1 MTWSNTP
8 MEPTP
13 APFARFPLVARSRPA
28 CAPLNERVDNLCE
41 LARAAERDDDTSK
54 ASAVF
59 NQAALLA
66 SDLGLPDL
74 ARTWCHQ
81 HAALYL
87 AACPL
92 TGRAARHALEPLVNL
107 ARLQIRAGDG
117 AHAFALLDG
126 LFEALK
132 ARTDTT
138 VDGLR
143 VPFSTLT
150 RTMDDHQDVLRWL
163 WTVHLAD
170 GTRALTGA
178 GRWNDALAH
187 LHTRKGVGH
196 RMLDGRQVAIIAHVM
211 WGDTATA
218 QALLDSTAGGE
229 PWEAAVTACLAAL
242 CRPGDDR
249 TAGEMLNCYR
259 RLDYTDPGLV
269 VFRTRLGLSVVDA
282 VGGVDTVNGRAVAT
296 TLIIRAVAAGDG
308 YAARDVLDH
317 PGCAAVLEADQKA
330 ALIQLLQVS
339 GLDSQQFPEWLMVE
353 LSVALSRC
361 GAVIARGLGSLLVD
375 AERMR

>member
-1 MTWSNTP
+1 
-8 MEPTP
+8 MEPTQ
-13 APFARFPLVARSRPA
+13 AFARFPLVARPRPA
-28 CAPLNERVDNLCE
+28 CAPLDARVGNLCE
-41 LARAAERDDDTSK
+41 LARTAERDSDTST
-54 ASAVF
+54 ASTVF

-87 AACPL
+87 TACPL

-107 ARLQIRAGDG
+107 ARLYIRAGDG
-117 AHAFALLDG
+117 ARAFALLDG
-126 LFEALK
+126 LYEAAQ

-138 VDGLR
+138 IDGLR

-150 RTMDDHQDVLRWL
+150 QTAADHRDVLQWL
-163 WTVHLAD
+163 WAVHLAD

-187 LHTRKGVGH
+187 LRARNGVGH
-196 RMLDGRQVAIIAHVM
+196 RMLDGRQVAVIAHALA
-211 WGDTATA
+211 GDTATT
-218 QALLDSTAGGE
+218 QALLDGTPAGE

-249 TAGEMLNCYR
+249 TAAEMLTCYR
-259 RLDYTDPGLV
+259 RLDHTAPGLV

-282 VGGVDTVNGRAVAT
+282 AGGVDTADGRAVAT
-296 TLIIRAVAAGDG
+296 TLIIRAVATDDG

-317 PGCAAVLEADQKA
+317 PGCAAILKADQKA
-330 ALIQLLQVS
+330 ALTQLLQAS
-339 GLDSQQFPEWLMVE
+339 GLGSRRFPEWLMVE
-353 LSVALSRC
+353 LSVALSRS
-361 GAVIARGLGSLLVD
+361 GAVIARNLNSCLVD
-375 AERMR
+375 AERMG